1 MESKTDPWKDLA
13 PPETTARLNAR
24 RVDAEIPWGCYW
36 ARNSDGQC
44 VLLLEYSSPE
54 KLSTSSLPKLRGADC
69 KHVFE
74 QGHDRGYVTLTLRE
88 TKLRDVFYRLCLD
101 IASSIREATS
111 ETEAVSRMLARM
123 WRWHHLLRGGGDTRL
138 SEEEQKGLIGEL
150 HVLTR
155 ILLPAIGARNALE
168 SWRGPLDGIKDFNI
182 AQIAIEAKARSS
194 SSPQQ
199 IGISSEFQLDPD
211 GVDALFLF
219 VSIIDKGI
227 AESGK
232 GFTVTEFAESARAD
246 IEESDPG
253 STVLFESLLGAAGF
267 RWEDDYS
274 GSVWVHG
281 FDRVYTVN
289 DSFPKIIPA
298 MLPSDVSHVRYSIA
312 TDNFESHLISKEKL
326 VSYLMGPD
334 HAD

>member
-1 MESKTDPWKDLA
+1 MESKTDPWKDLV
-13 PPETTARLNAR
+13 PPETAAKLNAR

-44 VLLLEYSSPE
+44 VLLMEYSSPE
-54 KLSTSSLPKLRGADC
+54 KFSSSSLPKLRGAEC

-74 QGHDRGYVTLTLRE
+74 QGFNRGYVTLALRE

-101 IASSIREATS
+101 IVSSIRQATS

-150 HVLTR
+150 RVLAR
-155 ILLPAIGARNALE
+155 ILLPAIGAKNALE
-168 SWRGPLDGIKDFNI
+168 AWKGPLGGIKDFNI
-182 AQIAIEAKARSS
+182 AQVAIEAKARSS

-227 AESGK
+227 AGSGEE
-232 GFTVTEFAESARAD
+232 FTVTESAESARAE

-253 STVLFESLLGAAGF
+253 STVLFESLLGATGF

-274 GSVWVHG
+274 DSVWVQG
-281 FDRVYTVN
+281 FDRIYTVN
-289 DSFPKIIPA
+289 DSFPRITSA
-298 MLPSDVSHVRYSIA
+298 MLPPSVSHVRYSIA
-312 TDNFESHLISKEKL
+312 TDNFESHLISQEEL
-326 VSYLMGPD
+326 VSYLTRPD
-334 HAD
+334 HAH